1 QATIALLQ
9 PLRNTDILESCRRAR
24 AICGSNS
31 APNSCRDAKHE
42 FLNFDSPSKAWRQ
55 EMMKRPTYTR
65 LVFDRT
71 LPPRGIDKS
80 PELYW
85 NHRMPEKVSLAIRD
99 SDVIT
104 LARTIAL
111 TTVMRA
117 KVEIVS
123 FDALFD
129 PKEGVSVRSVKVLK
143 SQLVAL

>member
-1 QATIALLQ
+1 MSLPQNAFDATVLHDFCHIEELPHIPTSNQCQATIALLQ

-80 PELYW
+80 PELY
-85 NHRMPEKVSLAIRD
+85 
-99 SDVIT
+99 
-104 LARTIAL
+104 
-111 TTVMRA
+111 
-117 KVEIVS
+117 
-123 FDALFD
+123 
-129 PKEGVSVRSVKVLK
+129 
-143 SQLVAL
+143 